1 VAERNATEPRIARPE
16 LQSSVNSHGARV
28 SRVRQGKSAGA
39 RRAVTLQWQSSISL
53 HRVSMV
59 RRPVFLRLTL
69 VAALAAAAVAAQ
81 AQSPGEISA
90 RARTAMEAAFA
101 RTDAN
106 GDGRLTPDE
115 AEHMPAIAM
124 LFVQL
129 DRNKDGFLS
138 LEEFSVGYL
147 GRAEAADD
155 QLLSRASFSL
165 FQ

>member
-1 VAERNATEPRIARPE
+1 MA
-16 LQSSVNSHGARV
+16 S
-28 SRVRQGKSAGA
+28 
-39 RRAVTLQWQSSISL
+39 
-53 HRVSMV
+53 
-59 RRPVFLRLTL
+59 RPVLIRLSL
-69 VAALAAAAVAAQ
+69 LAALACTAGAAP

-106 GDGRLTPDE
+106 SDGKLTPE
-115 AEHMPAIAM
+115 ESEHMPAIAM

-138 LEEFSVGYL
+138 LEEFAAGYL

-155 QLLSRASFSL
+155 QAPARASFSL